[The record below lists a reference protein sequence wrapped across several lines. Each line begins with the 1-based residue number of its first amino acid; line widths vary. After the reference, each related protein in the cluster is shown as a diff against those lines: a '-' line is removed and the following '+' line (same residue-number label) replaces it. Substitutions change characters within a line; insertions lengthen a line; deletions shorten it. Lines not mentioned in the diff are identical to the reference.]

1 MGLSTDVGSAGLLAQ
16 ASPAS
21 AQRAVG
27 ERSSSSPRL
36 DCATVAKARSSYS
49 CTECG
54 AHHARWLGRCPT
66 CGSWSTLTEQSDA
79 PAPRGAEF
87 LASSPGLAP
96 STKPIALRDVA
107 SGGAPRLPTGIAE
120 LDRVLGGGLVPG
132 SVILLGGEPGIGKS
146 TLGLQLAASLQAR
159 GSTVLYVSGEESVE
173 QIRLRA
179 ERLPTLPEEM
189 MVLAETRAEAIA
201 EPWRATSPALVL
213 VDSIQTMQTERVESA
228 AGSVGQVRECAALL
242 AAAAKATGAAVVLI
256 GHVTK
261 DGALAGPRVLEH
273 LVDVVLMFE
282 GDRGHSYRVL
292 RAIKNRFGSTL
303 EVGVFSMGE
312 AGLEVVDNP
321 SELFLAERRAGAI
334 GSCVVP
340 LLEGTRPILLEVQ
353 SLVAPASYGTARRT
367 AIGFDEG
374 RLALLLAVLA
384 RRGGVDALNCDVYL
398 NATGGVRIADPA
410 ADLGVALAIASSRL
424 DLPLPPDAAAIGEI
438 GLGGELRRVAR
449 LESRVRE
456 AARLGFARILVP
468 RASAASN
475 ASGAQLVPVDGVA
488 DAVAWLHASGGAG
501 SSR

>member
-1 MGLSTDVGSAGLLAQ
+1 M
-16 ASPAS
+16 
-21 AQRAVG
+21 
-27 ERSSSSPRL
+27 
-36 DCATVAKARSSYS
+36 AKARSSYS

-54 AHHARWLGRCPT
+54 AHHARWLGRCPS
-66 CGSWSTLTEQSDA
+66 CGGWSTLVEQSDA

-107 SGGAPRLPTGIAE
+107 SGGTPRLHTGIAE

-146 TLGLQLAASLQAR
+146 TLGLQLAASVQAR
-159 GSTVLYVSGEESVE
+159 GATVLYVSGEESVE

-189 MVLAETRAEAIA
+189 VLLAETRAEAIA

-213 VDSIQTMQTERVESA
+213 VDSIQTLQTERVESA

-242 AAAAKATGAAVVLI
+242 AAAAKATGATVVLI

-312 AGLEVVDNP
+312 SGLEGVGNP

-398 NATGGVRIADPA
+398 NATGGVRIVDPA

-438 GLGGELRRVAR
+438 GLGGEVRRVAR

-456 AARLGFARILVP
+456 AARLGFKRILVP
-468 RASAASN
+468 ASEQSERAASRGP
-475 ASGAQLVPVDGVA
+475 AKSSRLDAMARTSGAQLVPVDGVA
-488 DAVAWLHASGGAG
+488 DAVAWLQDSGGAE
-501 SSR
+501 SPR

>member
-1 MGLSTDVGSAGLLAQ
+1 M
-16 ASPAS
+16 
-21 AQRAVG
+21 
-27 ERSSSSPRL
+27 
-36 DCATVAKARSSYS
+36 AKPRSSYS

-54 AHHARWLGRCPT
+54 AHHARWLGRCPA
-66 CGSWSTLTEQSDA
+66 CGGWSTLVEHSDA
-79 PAPRGAEF
+79 PAPRGADF

-107 SGGAPRLPTGIAE
+107 SGGAPRLRTGIGE

-132 SVILLGGEPGIGKS
+132 SVVLLGGEPGIGKS
-146 TLGLQLAASLQAR
+146 TLALQLAASLQAL

-179 ERLPTLPEEM
+179 ERLPALPED
-189 MVLAETRAEAIA
+189 MVLLAETRAEAIA
-201 EPWRATSPALVL
+201 EPWRMTSPALVL

-292 RAIKNRFGSTL
+292 RATKNRFGSTL

-321 SELFLAERRAGAI
+321 SELFLSERRAGAI

-438 GLGGELRRVAR
+438 GLGGEVRRVAR

-456 AARLGFARILVP
+456 AARLGFTRILVP
-468 RASAASN
+468 ASERSERAASQGRAKSIGSSAPPN
-475 ASGAQLVPVDGVA
+475 APGAQLVPVDSVA
-488 DAVAWLHASGGAG
+488 DAVAWLNASGSAAP
-501 SSR
+501 SR

>member
-1 MGLSTDVGSAGLLAQ
+1 M
-16 ASPAS
+16 
-21 AQRAVG
+21 
-27 ERSSSSPRL
+27 
-36 DCATVAKARSSYS
+36 
-49 CTECG
+49 
-54 AHHARWLGRCPT
+54 
-66 CGSWSTLTEQSDA
+66 
-79 PAPRGAEF
+79 
-87 LASSPGLAP
+87 
-96 STKPIALRDVA
+96 
-107 SGGAPRLPTGIAE
+107 
-120 LDRVLGGGLVPG
+120 VL
-132 SVILLGGEPGIGKS
+132 
-146 TLGLQLAASLQAR
+146 
-159 GSTVLYVSGEESVE
+159 
-173 QIRLRA
+173 
-179 ERLPTLPEEM
+179 
-189 MVLAETRAEAIA
+189 LAETRAEAIA
-201 EPWRATSPALVL
+201 EPWRMTSPALVL
-213 VDSIQTMQTERVESA
+213 VDSIQTMQTERVESV

-242 AAAAKATGAAVVLI
+242 AAAAKSTGAAVVLI

-292 RAIKNRFGSTL
+292 RAVKNRFGSTL

-438 GLGGELRRVAR
+438 GLGGEVRRVAR

-456 AARLGFARILVP
+456 AARLGFTRILVP
-468 RASAASN
+468 ASERSERAVSQGRAKSIGSSAPPN
-475 ASGAQLVPVDGVA
+475 APAAQLVAVDNVA
-488 DAVAWLHASGGAG
+488 DAVAWLHASGTA
-501 SSR
+501 RPPH

>member
-1 MGLSTDVGSAGLLAQ
+1 
-16 ASPAS
+16 
-21 AQRAVG
+21 
-27 ERSSSSPRL
+27 
-36 DCATVAKARSSYS
+36 VAKARSSYS

-54 AHHARWLGRCPT
+54 AHHARWLGRCPS
-66 CGSWSTLTEQSDA
+66 CGGWSTLVEQSDA

-107 SGGAPRLPTGIAE
+107 SGGTPRLHTGIAE

-146 TLGLQLAASLQAR
+146 TLGLQLAASVQAR
-159 GSTVLYVSGEESVE
+159 GATVLYVSGEESVE

-189 MVLAETRAEAIA
+189 VLLAETRAEAIA

-213 VDSIQTMQTERVESA
+213 VDSIQTLQTERVESA

-242 AAAAKATGAAVVLI
+242 AAAAKATGATVVLI

-312 AGLEVVDNP
+312 SGLEGVGNP

-398 NATGGVRIADPA
+398 NATGGVRIVDPA

-438 GLGGELRRVAR
+438 GLGGEVRRVAR

-456 AARLGFARILVP
+456 AARLGFKRILVP
-468 RASAASN
+468 ASEQSERAASRGP
-475 ASGAQLVPVDGVA
+475 AKSSRLDAMARTSGAQLVPVDGVA
-488 DAVAWLHASGGAG
+488 DAVAWLQDSGGAE
-501 SSR
+501 SPR

>member
-1 MGLSTDVGSAGLLAQ
+1 M
-16 ASPAS
+16 
-21 AQRAVG
+21 
-27 ERSSSSPRL
+27 
-36 DCATVAKARSSYS
+36 AKPRSSYS

-66 CGSWSTLTEQSDA
+66 CGGWSTLVEHADA

-87 LASSPGLAP
+87 LAATPELAP
-96 STKPIALRDVA
+96 SIKPIALRDVA
-107 SGGAPRLPTGIAE
+107 SGGAPRLQTGIGE

-132 SVILLGGEPGIGKS
+132 SVVLLGGEPGIGKS
-146 TLGLQLAASLQAR
+146 TLALQLAASLQAR

-179 ERLPTLPEEM
+179 ERLPKLPEEI
-189 MVLAETRAEAIA
+189 VLLAETRAEAIA
-201 EPWRATSPALVL
+201 EPWRMTSPALVL

-242 AAAAKATGAAVVLI
+242 AAAAKSTGATVVLI

-261 DGALAGPRVLEH
+261 DGGLAGPRVLEH

-398 NATGGVRIADPA
+398 NATGGVRIGDPA
-410 ADLGVALAIASSRL
+410 ADLGVVLAIASSRL

-438 GLGGELRRVAR
+438 GLGGEVRRVAR

-456 AARLGFARILVP
+456 AARLGFTRILVP
-468 RASAASN
+468 RSSALTN
-475 ASGAQLVPVDGVA
+475 ASGAQLVRVDSVA
-488 DAVAWLHASGGAG
+488 DAVAWLTASVSAAP
-501 SSR
+501 SR

>member
-1 MGLSTDVGSAGLLAQ
+1 
-16 ASPAS
+16 
-21 AQRAVG
+21 
-27 ERSSSSPRL
+27 
-36 DCATVAKARSSYS
+36 
-49 CTECG
+49 
-54 AHHARWLGRCPT
+54 
-66 CGSWSTLTEQSDA
+66 
-79 PAPRGAEF
+79 
-87 LASSPGLAP
+87 
-96 STKPIALRDVA
+96 
-107 SGGAPRLPTGIAE
+107 
-120 LDRVLGGGLVPG
+120 
-132 SVILLGGEPGIGKS
+132 
-146 TLGLQLAASLQAR
+146 
-159 GSTVLYVSGEESVE
+159 VLYISGEESVE

-179 ERLPTLPEEM
+179 ERLPVLPEEM
-189 MVLAETRAEAIA
+189 VLLAETRAEAIA

-213 VDSIQTMQTERVESA
+213 VDSIQTLQTERVESA

-242 AAAAKATGAAVVLI
+242 AAAANSTGATVVLI
-256 GHVTK
+256 GHVSK

-438 GLGGELRRVAR
+438 GLGGEVRRVAR

-468 RASAASN
+468 HASAPSN

-488 DAVAWLHASGGAG
+488 DAVAWLHASAGAR
-501 SSR
+501 SPR

>member
-1 MGLSTDVGSAGLLAQ
+1 M
-16 ASPAS
+16 
-21 AQRAVG
+21 
-27 ERSSSSPRL
+27 
-36 DCATVAKARSSYS
+36 
-49 CTECG
+49 
-54 AHHARWLGRCPT
+54 
-66 CGSWSTLTEQSDA
+66 LT
-79 PAPRGAEF
+79 
-87 LASSPGLAP
+87 
-96 STKPIALRDVA
+96 
-107 SGGAPRLPTGIAE
+107 
-120 LDRVLGGGLVPG
+120 
-132 SVILLGGEPGIGKS
+132 
-146 TLGLQLAASLQAR
+146 
-159 GSTVLYVSGEESVE
+159 
-173 QIRLRA
+173 
-179 ERLPTLPEEM
+179 
-189 MVLAETRAEAIA
+189 ETRAEAIA
-201 EPWRATSPALVL
+201 EPWRATAPALVL
-213 VDSIQTMQTERVESA
+213 VDSIQTLQTERVESA

-242 AAAAKATGAAVVLI
+242 AAAAKSTGAAVVLI

-273 LVDVVLMFE
+273 LVDVVLIFE

-353 SLVAPASYGTARRT
+353 ALVAPASYGTARRT

-374 RLALLLAVLA
+374 PPRAAA
-384 RRGGVDALNCDVYL
+384 RRARAPWRCRRAQLRRLPERDRRRAH
-398 NATGGVRIADPA
+398 RDPA

-438 GLGGELRRVAR
+438 GLGGEVRRVAR

-456 AARLGFARILVP
+456 AARLGFTRILVP
-468 RASAASN
+468 ASERSERAASQGRARSSRLDALAK

-488 DAVAWLHASGGAG
+488 DAVAWLRASAARDRRAETPVSGPNSAV
-501 SSR
+501 SARSPV

>member
-1 MGLSTDVGSAGLLAQ
+1 
-16 ASPAS
+16 
-21 AQRAVG
+21 
-27 ERSSSSPRL
+27 
-36 DCATVAKARSSYS
+36 VAKPRSCYS

-66 CGSWSTLTEQSDA
+66 CGGWSTLVEHSDA
-79 PAPRGAEF
+79 PAPRGTEF
-87 LASSPGLAP
+87 LAASPELAP
-96 STKPIALRDVA
+96 SIKPIALRDVA
-107 SGGAPRLPTGIAE
+107 SGGAPRLQTGIGE

-132 SVILLGGEPGIGKS
+132 SVVLLGGEPGIGKS
-146 TLGLQLAASLQAR
+146 TLALQLAASLQAL

-189 MVLAETRAEAIA
+189 VLLAETRAESIA

-213 VDSIQTMQTERVESA
+213 IDSIQTMQTERVESA

-242 AAAAKATGAAVVLI
+242 AAAAKSTGAAVVLI

-261 DGALAGPRVLEH
+261 DGGLAGPRVLEH

-438 GLGGELRRVAR
+438 GLGGEVRRVAR

-456 AARLGFARILVP
+456 ATRLGFTRILVP
-468 RASAASN
+468 ASERSERAASQGRAKPIGLDASARKC
-475 ASGAQLVPVDGVA
+475 GAQLVPIDSVA
-488 DAVAWLHASGGAG
+488 DAVAWLHASGRVEP
-501 SSR
+501 SR